1 MSILITYLKHETPA
15 GKATAEG
22 LQDVI
27 QFGVA
32 TGRCNISRTSYTFS
46 YELL

>member
-1 MSILITYLKHETPA
+1 MRVIITETKHETPA

-27 QFGVA
+27 QFGDA
-32 TGRCNISRTSYTFS
+32 TGRCGIRRTT
-46 YELL
+46 

>member
-1 MSILITYLKHETPA
+1 MEVIITETKHETPA
-15 GKATAEG
+15 GKARAEG

-32 TGRCNISRTSYTFS
+32 TGRCVIRRTSTIKFI
-46 YELL
+46 